1 MKIVINRCYGGFG
14 LSHGAM
20 LRYFEIKGVD
30 VYPEKNT
37 WFWSYWLVP
46 ESERISST
54 VLEKWSTL
62 SIEDRTEYNKQYR
75 EQTLSSSE
83 ISRDD
88 EALVYVVEEMGE
100 SANGEHADLKVV
112 EIPDGVQWQI
122 EEYDGMEHIAEVH
135 RTWS

>member
-54 VLEKWSTL
+54 ILEKWSTI
-62 SIEDRTEYNKQYR
+62 SIEDRTEYNTQYR
-75 EQTLSSSE
+75 EKILSSSE

-100 SANGEHADLKVV
+100 SANGDHADLKVV

>member
-14 LSHGAM
+14 ISHEGM
-20 LRYFEIKGVD
+20 MRYYEIKGVD

-37 WFWSYWLVP
+37 WFWTYWLVP
-46 ESERISST
+46 ASEHVSST
-54 VLEKWSTL
+54 ILEKWSTL

-88 EALVYVVEEMGE
+88 QALVQVVEEMGE

-135 RTWS
+135 HTWS

>member
-1 MKIVINRCYGGFG
+1 MKIVINACHGGFG

-46 ESERISST
+46 ENEHVSST
-54 VLEKWSTL
+54 VLEKWSSL

-75 EQTLSSSE
+75 EKTLSSSE

-100 SANGEHADLKVV
+100 SANGDHADLKVV

>member
-54 VLEKWSTL
+54 ILEKWSTI
-62 SIEDRTEYNKQYR
+62 SIEDRTEYNTQYR
-75 EQTLSSSE
+75 EKILSSSE

-100 SANGEHADLKVV
+100 SANGDHADLKVV
-112 EIPDGVQWQI
+112 EIPDGVDWEIQ
-122 EEYDGMEHIAEVH
+122 EYDGSETIHEKH
-135 RTWS
+135 RSW

>member
-46 ESERISST
+46 ESEHISST
-54 VLEKWSTL
+54 ILEKWSAL

-100 SANGEHADLKVV
+100 SANGDHAELKVV